1 MNMAKAVERPRW
13 TAAPQE
19 VVGQLEDDQVDAGQ
33 VDAGQ
38 PWDWGLFP

>member
-1 MNMAKAVERPRW
+1 MNLAKAVERPGG

-19 VVGQLEDDQVDAGQ
+19 EAGRMDAGQ

-38 PWDWGLFP
+38 MEVCRMEAG